1 MPAWDANVASERTG
15 RIGPD
20 LDLASS
26 TVAATTTPTPV
37 RSTGMRSDACTSGPG
52 LPGCRLVDGL
62 SPKIRRP
69 VGPPHLW
76 LTALPGPGRDAPV
89 GDQCDL
95 RRIQW
100 APGIKSQIDGPDQRV
115 RALIVLMRSPV
126 IAARAIRRTRHRS
139 PTPDLMGGF
148 VVLAPRRTRPAPRP
162 CRASLRTGRQT
173 RRGRLS

>member
-76 LTALPGPGRDAPV
+76 LTALPGPGRDAQLAINV
-89 GDQCDL
+89 TC
-95 RRIQW
+95 
-100 APGIKSQIDGPDQRV
+100 AAFSGPL
-115 RALIVLMRSPV
+115 ASSPRSMV
-126 IAARAIRRTRHRS
+126 QTS
-139 PTPDLMGGF
+139 
-148 VVLAPRRTRPAPRP
+148 
-162 CRASLRTGRQT
+162 ASGR
-173 RRGRLS
+173 